1 MSIDYTDPTNR
12 AAYREQN
19 ESESAAYNAAVIA
32 EIRSTMT
39 QFAGLSNEMVISSPE
54 DGALRDALF
63 EAKKIF
69 DNVWAQKV
77 EPLMPAVEAV
87 AE

>member
-19 ESESAAYNAAVIA
+19 ESESAAYNAAVVA
-32 EIRSTMT
+32 AIRSTMT
-39 QFAGLSNEMVISSPE
+39 QFEGLSNEMVIASPE
-54 DGALRDALF
+54 DGALRDAFF

-77 EPLMPAVEAV
+77 EPLLPEAATPAE
-87 AE
+87 